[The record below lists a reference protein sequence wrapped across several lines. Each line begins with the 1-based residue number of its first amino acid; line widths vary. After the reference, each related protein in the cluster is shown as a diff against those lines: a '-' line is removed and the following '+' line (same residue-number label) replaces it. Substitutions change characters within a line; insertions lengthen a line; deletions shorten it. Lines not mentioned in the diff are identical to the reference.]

1 MVAISR
7 LLQLADKVLFLLIE
21 TLVQTFFI
29 TQDLGNFFLAL
40 AIFTVV
46 HILYL
51 ARYFNSIVFFGLV
64 SSCKLN
70 LLTYNAF
77 IQSYNPVL
85 QCLLKS

>member
-40 AIFTVV
+40 AIFTVG
-46 HILYL
+46 HILY
-51 ARYFNSIVFFGLV
+51 
-64 SSCKLN
+64 
-70 LLTYNAF
+70 
-77 IQSYNPVL
+77 
-85 QCLLKS
+85 